1 MNGGNRA
8 SSALLAGMEKLLSM
22 AGREV
27 TDQPF
32 QFVGTNIL
40 CKFEKICRINENSLL
55 NSTD

>member
-1 MNGGNRA
+1 MNGENSA
-8 SSALLAGMEKLLSM
+8 SSALLAGMEQLLSM

-40 CKFEKICRINENSLL
+40 CKF
-55 NSTD
+55 